1 MNLLH
6 SVSNSISYFK
16 IRACCIMSDNETAML
31 VRDIF
36 KETKTSFSFEFFPP
50 KTGGGWE
57 KLFLTVAD
65 LTLLKPSWVSVTYGA
80 GGSTRENTH
89 NLVVRIKKET
99 DLTVVSHLT
108 CVETSRED
116 TLANLER
123 YDSEGIHNIL
133 ALRGDPPLGI
143 GVSNNGSHDF
153 PHAVDLV
160 TFIKEKFPHMCVGVA
175 GFPEGHPQTPN
186 RLLEIEHL
194 KRKVDSGADY
204 IITQLFFDNR
214 DFYDFCD
221 RCELAGIHVPI
232 IAGIMPIISRSG
244 MLRMSEL
251 AAGARF
257 PAALI
262 RAIQRAGSDESVE
275 RVGVHW
281 ATEQVRD
288 LIDNHV
294 RGIHFYT
301 LNNAKAT
308 LKIYETLG
316 VDDSSQLT

>member
-1 MNLLH
+1 
-6 SVSNSISYFK
+6 
-16 IRACCIMSDNETAML
+16 ML

-36 KETKTSFSFEFFPP
+36 KEKRATFSFEFFPP
-50 KTGGGWE
+50 KTSGGWE
-57 KLFLTVAD
+57 KLFLTIAD
-65 LTLLKPSWVSVTYGA
+65 LTRLKPSWVSVTYGA

-108 CVETSRED
+108 CVETGREE
-116 TLANLER
+116 TLANLKR

-133 ALRGDPPLGI
+133 ALRGDPPLGM
-143 GVSNNGSHDF
+143 GSLQGGSRDF
-153 PHAVDLV
+153 PHAADLV
-160 TFIKEKFPHMCVGVA
+160 GFIKDKFPHMCVGVA

-186 RLLEIEHL
+186 RLLEIDYL
-194 KRKVDSGADY
+194 KQKVDAGADY

-214 DFYDFCD
+214 DFYDFRD

-232 IAGIMPIISRSG
+232 IAGIMPIISRGG

-262 RAIQRAGSDESVE
+262 RAVQRAGSDESVE
-275 RVGVHW
+275 RAGVHW

-288 LIDNHV
+288 LIENHV

-316 VDDSSQLT
+316 VDDSSQLE

>member
-1 MNLLH
+1 
-6 SVSNSISYFK
+6 
-16 IRACCIMSDNETAML
+16 ML

-36 KETKTSFSFEFFPP
+36 KETKATFSFEFFPP
-50 KTGGGWE
+50 KTSGGWE
-57 KLFLTVAD
+57 KLFLNIAD
-65 LTLLKPSWVSVTYGA
+65 LTRLKPSWVSVTYGA

-108 CVETSRED
+108 CVETSREE

-123 YDSEGIHNIL
+123 YNSEGIHNIL
-133 ALRGDPPLGI
+133 ALRGDPPQGT
-143 GVSNNGSHDF
+143 GSVQGGSRDF
-153 PHAVDLV
+153 PHAADLV
-160 TFIKEKFPHMCVGVA
+160 SFIKEKFPHMCIGVA

-186 RLLEIEHL
+186 RLLEIEYL
-194 KRKVDSGADY
+194 KQKVDAGADY

-214 DFYDFCD
+214 DFYDFRD

-257 PAALI
+257 PAALL
-262 RAIQRAGSDESVE
+262 RSVQRAGNDESVE

-316 VDDSSQLT
+316 VDDSSQLA